1 MKLEQKQINFRTMFY
16 IWAMIWGV
24 AYVLDMFFAKYPI
37 YQYVKIIVLVII
49 LALVVSYKYISKNTN
64 VLMVSTKIEE
74 FIKYF
79 TYAMLIPFL
88 LTIGVDFLLKG
99 DLLQHK
105 NLINLILGI
114 ILIIISITGLILN
127 YLTIK
132 LTKDN

>member
-79 TYAMLIPFL
+79 TYAM
-88 LTIGVDFLLKG
+88 
-99 DLLQHK
+99 
-105 NLINLILGI
+105 
-114 ILIIISITGLILN
+114 
-127 YLTIK
+127 
-132 LTKDN
+132 

>member
-114 ILIIISITGLILN
+114 ILIIISITDR
-127 YLTIK
+127 K
-132 LTKDN
+132 SVV

>member
-105 NLINLILGI
+105 KLINLILGI